1 MNFFKLLYRS
11 TALAAL
17 TIPIAAFA
25 FPTQPIE
32 WVVPYAA
39 GGGSDVVARTI
50 ASEMTKTL
58 GQPIIINNKPGAG
71 TNIGAAY
78 VAKASADGHV
88 VLTADTAT
96 LAANPFLYSKPGY
109 SAEKDFVTIGLM
121 ARFPMILV
129 VNPQNVPVKDLKEFL
144 AWAKAQPNAVA
155 YGTPGAGSPH
165 HLATELFSDLV
176 GIKLTHV
183 PYKGAAPAVQDVIA
197 GQVPMMFV
205 DTASG
210 APHIRAGKLRAI
222 GVASPKRI
230 QSFDTVPTLDEQG
243 LKGFEA
249 YAWQGMVAPAKTP
262 AAAVDVLNKA
272 LLKAIDTPAVKE
284 RFQALGLEAI
294 PSSPQD
300 MAAYAKAEREKWGK
314 VIHSKGIKLD

>member
-1 MNFFKLLYRS
+1 MKLFKLIHRS
-11 TALAAL
+11 AALAVLAL
-17 TIPIAAFA
+17 PIAAFA
-25 FPTQPIE
+25 FPNQPVE

-78 VAKASADGHV
+78 AAKANPDGHV

-109 SAEKDFVTIGLM
+109 SVEKDFVTVGLM

-129 VNPQNVPVKDLKEFL
+129 VNPQQVPAKDLKEFL
-144 AWAKAQPNAVA
+144 AWAKSQPNSVA

-165 HLATELFSDLV
+165 HLATELFSDLA
-176 GIKLTHV
+176 GLKLTHV

-222 GVASPKRI
+222 GVASPKRV
-230 QSFDTVPTLDEQG
+230 QSFNTVPTLDEQG

-262 AAAVDVLNKA
+262 AAAVEVLNKA
-272 LLKAIDTPAVKE
+272 LVKAIDTPAVKE
-284 RFQALGLEAI
+284 RFQSLGLEAI

-300 MAAYAKAEREKWGK
+300 MAAYAKSEREKWGK
-314 VIHSKGIKLD
+314 VIQSKGIKLD

>member
-1 MNFFKLLYRS
+1 MTFWTITRRCFATL
-11 TALAAL
+11 AL
-17 TIPIAAFA
+17 TIPVLADA
-25 FPTQPIE
+25 FPTGTIE

-39 GGGSDVVARTI
+39 GGGSDVVARVI
-50 ASEMTKTL
+50 AAEMTKTL

-78 VAKASADGHV
+78 AAKAKADGHV

-109 SAEKDFVTIGLM
+109 NAEQDFVPVGLI

-129 VNPQNVPVKDLKEFL
+129 VNPQVPAKDLKEFL
-144 AWAKAQPNAVA
+144 AWAKAQPNPVA
-155 YGTPGAGSPH
+155 FGTPGAGSPH
-165 HLATELFSDLV
+165 HLATELFSGSTGL
-176 GIKLTHV
+176 KLLHA

-197 GQVPMMFV
+197 GQVPFMFV
-205 DTASG
+205 DTAVGG
-210 APHIRAGKLRAI
+210 AHIRAGKLKAI
-222 GVASPKRI
+222 GIASPSRV
-230 QSFDTVPTLDEQG
+230 QGFDTIPTLNEQG

-262 AAAVDVLNKA
+262 AAAVETLNKA
-272 LLKAIDTPAVKE
+272 LVKAINSEAAKA

-294 PSSPQD
+294 PGSPTE
-300 MAAYAKAEREKWGK
+300 MGAYANSEREKWGK
-314 VIHSKGIKLD
+314 VIKAKGIRLD

>member
-1 MNFFKLLYRS
+1 MKFFKLIHRS
-11 TALAAL
+11 AAHAVLAL
-17 TIPIAAFA
+17 PIAAFA
-25 FPTQPIE
+25 FPNQPIE

-78 VAKASADGHV
+78 AAKANPDGHV

-109 SAEKDFVTIGLM
+109 SVEKDFVTVGLM

-129 VNPQNVPVKDLKEFL
+129 VNPQQVPAKDLKEFL
-144 AWAKAQPNAVA
+144 AWAKSQPNFVA

-165 HLATELFSDLV
+165 HLATELFSELA

-210 APHIRAGKLRAI
+210 APHIRSGKLRAI
-222 GVASPKRI
+222 GVASPKRV
-230 QSFDTVPTLDEQG
+230 QSFNTVPTLDEQG

-272 LLKAIDTPAVKE
+272 LVKAIDTPAVKE
-284 RFQALGLEAI
+284 RFQSLGLEAI

-300 MAAYAKAEREKWGK
+300 MATYAKSEREKWGK
-314 VIHSKGIKLD
+314 VIQSKGIKLD